1 MIELASTEFRRR
13 KYTRVVMDRVDIKC
27 DEEEIIMWDRE
38 NVSKNRQRKNYYL
51 LTPKTRKRINN

>member
-38 NVSKNRQRKNYYL
+38 NVSKNRQRKKL
-51 LTPKTRKRINN
+51 LFINT